1 MVSNKMSAVTMQMM
15 KANFEGDRVCQ
26 EINQLMATSLTRDVL
41 SSPHTPAKEIQ
52 SLQNHAP
59 DLLGVISTYQG
70 RKRKNV
76 VDDKR
81 MKRIMANRRSARE
94 SRERRKV
101 LQEKL
106 EESVSKLSSDHAK
119 LHRENEQLRKQIKE
133 MIEAKK
139 EEEDIGSLPGTSYL
153 EERHQ
158 KEETVVSQGVEASAS
173 INSLDPLP
181 DHQGSA
187 TRQPK
192 QPLHLGL
199 QPMQNLDLNGLLSL
213 RAVQRSWVAEAAPQ
227 QWLQSDIQ
235 SLLHSN
241 KHQILAALAA
251 TRPPALHIPDLTVG
265 HNSPYR
271 NFSFHC

>member
-1 MVSNKMSAVTMQMM
+1 MSAVTMQMM

-41 SSPHTPAKEIQ
+41 SSPHTPTKEIQ

-76 VDDKR
+76 VDEKR

-101 LQEKL
+101 LQAKL

-119 LHRENEQLRKQIKE
+119 LLRENDQLRKQIKG

-139 EEEDIGSLPGTSYL
+139 TENETGILLGTSCL

-158 KEETVVSQGVEASAS
+158 KEEIAVSETVKASAS
-173 INSLDPLP
+173 INSLDPSP

-187 TRQPK
+187 TRQLK
-192 QPLHLGL
+192 QSLLKGL
-199 QPMQNLDLNGLLSL
+199 QSAHNMNLIDLQSL
-213 RAVQRSWVAEAAPQ
+213 GAFQRTLATEAAPQ
-227 QWLQSDIQ
+227 QWLQPHIQ

-241 KHQILAALAA
+241 KHQIFAALAA
-251 TRPPALHIPDLTVG
+251 TRPPALHTSDLTAG
-265 HNSPYR
+265 HMSPYR
-271 NFSFHC
+271 HISINY